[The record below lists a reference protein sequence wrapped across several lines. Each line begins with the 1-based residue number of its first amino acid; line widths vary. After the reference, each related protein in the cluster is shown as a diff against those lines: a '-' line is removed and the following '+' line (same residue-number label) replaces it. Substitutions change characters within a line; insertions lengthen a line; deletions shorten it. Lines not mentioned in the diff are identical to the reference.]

1 MGASYGLRFLFLDRF
16 FRNFSAQKNIRCHD
30 ASAVRAI
37 RICAAPEECVVAG
50 TRRSRSLGKSP
61 RLAKAARHGAPSY
74 PRLAKA
80 ARHGAPLV
88 PTSCKSGETW
98 GTRTPASCK
107 SGETG
112 SRKRSQTPFQREI
125 TTKRR
130 GEIAELAFAL
140 AAARRGFGISRPY
153 GESER
158 YDVILDPQHVARGG
172 YWVGARPRLARVQ
185 VKATAHKLHGYHQVA
200 VKRSIKGGGYEA
212 YRLSEV
218 DFIAAYVIPEDA
230 WFIFPLPHVLGLT
243 VLLLKPKGWR
253 KWHPYDYY
261 REAWHL
267 LWEADGIEFG

>member
-1 MGASYGLRFLFLDRF
+1 M
-16 FRNFSAQKNIRCHD
+16 
-30 ASAVRAI
+30 
-37 RICAAPEECVVAG
+37 
-50 TRRSRSLGKSP
+50 SR
-61 RLAKAARHGAPSY
+61 
-74 PRLAKA
+74 
-80 ARHGAPLV
+80 
-88 PTSCKSGETW
+88 KSGETW
-98 GTRTPASCK
+98 GTHAK
-107 SGETG
+107 
-112 SRKRSQTPFQREI
+112 SQTPFEREV

-140 AAARRGFGISRPY
+140 AAARRGFGIARPY

-158 YDVILDPQHVARGG
+158 YDVILDPQHVPGGG
-172 YWVGARPRLARVQ
+172 YGARPRLVRVQ

-230 WFIFPLPHVLGLT
+230 WFIFPLAHVLGLT

-253 KWHPYDYY
+253 MWHPYDYY
-261 REAWHL
+261 REAWQL